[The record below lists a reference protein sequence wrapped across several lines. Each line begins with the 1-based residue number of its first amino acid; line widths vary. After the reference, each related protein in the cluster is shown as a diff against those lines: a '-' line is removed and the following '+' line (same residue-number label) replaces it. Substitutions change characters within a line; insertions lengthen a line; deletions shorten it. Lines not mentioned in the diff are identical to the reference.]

1 MTKKVL
7 LVAVGLAVAGVLIYF
22 VAMRPSQKPAPI
34 KPQQSQPE
42 LKQPIEPRYE
52 PRVTVGSAR
61 FVPVRE
67 PCFAC
72 GGTGIR
78 VWLTCQ
84 VCKGNKGWT
93 QVCPTCRGT
102 GRIVRGAVVGVSETI
117 IGGSVVVGGAVDVC
131 QTCSGTGYVWVV
143 CPNCGGTGAVGE
155 VCAAC
160 SGRGYVIN
168 YRWE

>member
-1 MTKKVL
+1 MVKKVL
-7 LVAVGLAVAGVLIYF
+7 LVVGLIVVGVLVCF
-22 VAMRPSQKPAPI
+22 VLTRARKPVQNPEPI
-34 KPQQSQPE
+34 KPEVVPE
-42 LKQPIEPRYE
+42 PVPRHEPHI
-52 PRVTVGSAR
+52 TVGSAR
-61 FVPVRE
+61 LTSVKEV
-67 PCFAC
+67 CFSC

-131 QTCSGTGYVWVV
+131 QTCNGTGYVWIV
-143 CPNCGGTGAVGE
+143 CHNCGGTGAVGE
-155 VCAAC
+155 ICAVCN
-160 SGRGYVIN
+160 GRGYIIN